1 MAELLKGAPV
11 AVRLTEEAA
20 SRSAALSA
28 RGVVPTL
35 CLIRVGERADDLSCE
50 RGLLKRAASAGVDV
64 RKVVLD
70 ATCSQGELMA
80 AVASANADPAV
91 HGILMFRTCPPRSK
105 RRPPARPSLPRRTST
120 ASPRHRSP
128 ACSLARARA
137 TPRARRAR
145 SCTCWTPPA
154 CRSRGLA

>member
-50 RGLLKRAASAGVDV
+50 D
-64 RKVVLD
+64 RKSVV
-70 ATCSQGELMA
+70 
-80 AVASANADPAV
+80 
-91 HGILMFRTCPPRSK
+91 
-105 RRPPARPSLPRRTST
+105 
-120 ASPRHRSP
+120 
-128 ACSLARARA
+128 
-137 TPRARRAR
+137 
-145 SCTCWTPPA
+145 
-154 CRSRGLA
+154 